1 MAIPDPPAPAGQI
14 IPLHPGQAETV
25 TFDQPERLSMAETC
39 ARLSALKVPHTR
51 LTDFHLKIGCINHYP
66 TTGVTMLDGKKKF
79 MQTGFEFLLTVLR
92 ERHVL
97 RPLATPTPT
106 PTPTPSSQP
115 TSEATPGGTRSIR
128 LDP

>member
-1 MAIPDPPAPAGQI
+1 MANPDPPAPAGQI
-14 IPLHPGQAETV
+14 IPLHPGQVETV
-25 TFDQPERLSMAETC
+25 EFDQPERLSMAETC
-39 ARLSALKVPHTR
+39 ARLTALKVPHER

-79 MQTGFEFLLTVLR
+79 RQTGFEFLLTVLR

-97 RPLATPTPT
+97 RPLATPAPAPT
-106 PTPTPSSQP
+106 PPSQP
-115 TSEATPGGTRSIR
+115 TTEPPPGGTRSIR

>member
-1 MAIPDPPAPAGQI
+1 
-14 IPLHPGQAETV
+14 
-25 TFDQPERLSMAETC
+25 MAETC
-39 ARLSALKVPHTR
+39 ARLTALKVPHHR

-66 TTGVTMLDGKKKF
+66 TTGVTMLDGKKQF
-79 MQTGFEFLLTVLR
+79 RQTGFEFLLTVLR

-106 PTPTPSSQP
+106 PTSPSQP
-115 TSEATPGGTRSIR
+115 TTEAPPGGTRSSIR

>member
-1 MAIPDPPAPAGQI
+1 MANPDPPAPAGQV

-25 TFDQPERLSMAETC
+25 EFDEPERLSMAETC
-39 ARLSALKVPHTR
+39 ARLTALKVPHRR

-79 MQTGFEFLLTVLR
+79 RQTGFEFLLTVLR
-92 ERHVL
+92 CRHV
-97 RPLATPTPT
+97 PFATPIPT
-106 PTPTPSSQP
+106 PPSQP
-115 TSEATPGGTRSIR
+115 TIEATPGGTRSIR